1 MGKDSTETKIDD
13 LLYHVTSIVDKQRKE
28 VHVQAFGFRTKNNGE
43 KQHLMKENWNF
54 FLFDLQFTI
63 ITIKILILPQEL
75 EKKRN
80 EERVRQK
87 AWEQRHRLGSF
98 RRRAKLPV
106 PADEEGEPSV
116 PTTQSE
122 EQTTTTGPAPT
133 PSPAQQPPSSIPPG
147 QYLRPVYPTTG
158 QLSGRATPGR
168 RLSDVG
174 LATSMLGR
182 YRFMHDLLH
191 S

>member
-1 MGKDSTETKIDD
+1 M
-13 LLYHVTSIVDKQRKE
+13 LVRKN
-28 VHVQAFGFRTKNNGE
+28 HTWF
-43 KQHLMKENWNF
+43 
-54 FLFDLQFTI
+54 
-63 ITIKILILPQEL
+63 QEL

-80 EERVRQK
+80 EERIRQK
-87 AWEQRHRLGSF
+87 EWEQRHRLGSF

-106 PADEEGEPSV
+106 PADEDTTPSA
-116 PTTQSE
+116 PTTQGEDQST
-122 EQTTTTGPAPT
+122 QAGVGMA
-133 PSPAQQPPSSIPPG
+133 SLPAQPPINPPQPG

-182 YRFMHDLLH
+182 YGAHGLFLSLCKAIVLLH
-191 S
+191 YICLQSRDAGVGYSRI

>member
-1 MGKDSTETKIDD
+1 
-13 LLYHVTSIVDKQRKE
+13 
-28 VHVQAFGFRTKNNGE
+28 
-43 KQHLMKENWNF
+43 MKENWRKKI
-54 FLFDLQFTI
+54 LFDLQFTI

-106 PADEEGEPSV
+106 PADEEAEPSV

-182 YRFMHDLLH
+182 YRFMHELKLISMYMYVKMKKNMIKNDYILLYFALLINVWFGFL
-191 S
+191 